1 VTTDAQ
7 PTETSGALQRTLTG
21 LRRAL
26 PWAIF
31 AVCAWWMSSGLGP
44 SAAFPVGTQLP
55 QLDTQ
60 LADGSR
66 FSLQARSGQILVLNF
81 WASYCGPCRDEAPVL
96 SNVQAQDVRV
106 VGLTVEPFATADAA
120 RYADRL
126 GMRYP
131 VGVADE
137 ALLSRFRVQSVPT
150 TYVIDKNG
158 KIVLS
163 RVGAIAKRELEAA
176 IATARDAT

>member
-1 VTTDAQ
+1 MTNEQPPEPKGLVTW
-7 PTETSGALQRTLTG
+7 
-21 LRRAL
+21 LRRGL
-26 PWAIF
+26 PWFALAIF
-31 AVCAWWMSSGLGP
+31 ALWGARSFAP

-55 QLDTQ
+55 QLSTQ
-60 LADGSR
+60 LADGSQ
-66 FSLQARSGQILVLNF
+66 FSLQGASGQILVLNF
-81 WASYCGPCRDEAPVL
+81 WASYCEPCRAEAPVL
-96 SNVQAQDVRV
+96 TDAQAKDVRV
-106 VGLTVEPFATADAA
+106 VGLTVEPFSSSDAA
-120 RYADRL
+120 RYATRL

>member
-1 VTTDAQ
+1 MA
-7 PTETSGALQRTLTG
+7 TEQQQADRSGAFQRVMVG
-21 LRRAL
+21 FRRAL
-26 PWAIF
+26 PWLLFVVF
-31 AVCAWWMSSGLGP
+31 AVWGIRGFAP
-44 SAAFPVGTQLP
+44 SAAFPIGSELP
-55 QLDTQ
+55 QINAE

-66 FSLQARSGQILVLNF
+66 FNLQDASGQILVLNF

-96 SNVQAQDVRV
+96 SNAQAPDVRV
-106 VGLTVEPFATADAA
+106 VGLTVEPFSAADAGRQA
-120 RYADRL
+120 SRI
-126 GMRYP
+126 GMRFP

-150 TYVIDKNG
+150 TYVIDKRG

-176 IATARDAT
+176 IAAARDAS

>member
-1 VTTDAQ
+1 MV
-7 PTETSGALQRTLTG
+7 G

-26 PWAIF
+26 PWLAFVVF
-31 AVCAWWMSSGLGP
+31 AFWGIRGLSPG
-44 SAAFPVGTQLP
+44 AAFQVGSELP
-55 QLDTQ
+55 QINAELT
-60 LADGSR
+60 DGSR
-66 FSLQARSGQILVLNF
+66 FNLQDASGQILVLNF
-81 WASYCGPCRDEAPVL
+81 WASYCEPCRAEAPVL
-96 SNVQAQDVRV
+96 ADAQAKDVRV
-106 VGLTVEPFATADAA
+106 VGLTVEPFSASDAA
-120 RYADRL
+120 RYASRL